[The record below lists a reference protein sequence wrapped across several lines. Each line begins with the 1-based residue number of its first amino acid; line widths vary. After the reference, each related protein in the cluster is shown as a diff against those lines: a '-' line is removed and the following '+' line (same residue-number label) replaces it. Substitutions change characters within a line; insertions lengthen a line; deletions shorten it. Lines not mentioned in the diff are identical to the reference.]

1 MLENLSEDDSR
12 PPSSVYSFFVAPV
25 IEVLT
30 QRNVAKRSRQIN
42 MIETKLKF
50 VDFHLSA
57 AKKMGMPHRA
67 EITVLSLIV
76 KNTGS
81 VPLSV
86 FDDEADI
93 FCYYRDI
100 P

>member
-1 MLENLSEDDSR
+1 
-12 PPSSVYSFFVAPV
+12 
-25 IEVLT
+25 
-30 QRNVAKRSRQIN
+30 

-57 AKKMGMPHRA
+57 AKKMGMPNRA
-67 EITVLSLIV
+67 DITVLSLIV
-76 KNTGS
+76 QNPSG

-86 FDDEADI
+86 FNDATESI
-93 FCYYRDI
+93 RSYRDI

>member
-1 MLENLSEDDSR
+1 
-12 PPSSVYSFFVAPV
+12 
-25 IEVLT
+25 
-30 QRNVAKRSRQIN
+30 

-57 AKKMGMPHRA
+57 AKKMGMPNRA
-67 EITVLSLIV
+67 VITVLSLIV
-76 KNTGS
+76 KNSAG

-86 FDDEADI
+86 FNDEAESI
-93 FCYYRDI
+93 RYYRDI

>member
-1 MLENLSEDDSR
+1 
-12 PPSSVYSFFVAPV
+12 
-25 IEVLT
+25 
-30 QRNVAKRSRQIN
+30 

-57 AKKMGMPHRA
+57 AKKMGMPNRA
-67 EITVLSLIV
+67 DITVLSLIV
-76 KNTGS
+76 QNPGG

-86 FDDEADI
+86 FNDAAESI
-93 FCYYRDI
+93 RYYRDI

>member
-1 MLENLSEDDSR
+1 
-12 PPSSVYSFFVAPV
+12 
-25 IEVLT
+25 
-30 QRNVAKRSRQIN
+30 

-57 AKKMGMPHRA
+57 AKKMGMPNRA
-67 EITVLSLIV
+67 DITVLSHIV
-76 KNTGS
+76 QNPGG

-86 FDDEADI
+86 FNDEAESI
-93 FCYYRDI
+93 RYYRDI

>member
-1 MLENLSEDDSR
+1 
-12 PPSSVYSFFVAPV
+12 
-25 IEVLT
+25 
-30 QRNVAKRSRQIN
+30 

-57 AKKMGMPHRA
+57 AKKMGMPNSA
-67 EITVLSLIV
+67 DITVLSLIV
-76 KNTGS
+76 KNSGG

-86 FDDEADI
+86 SNDEAEGI
-93 FCYYRDI
+93 RYYRDI

>member
-1 MLENLSEDDSR
+1 M
-12 PPSSVYSFFVAPV
+12 V
-25 IEVLT
+25 
-30 QRNVAKRSRQIN
+30 
-42 MIETKLKF
+42 ETKLKF

-57 AKKMGMPHRA
+57 AKKMGRPNRA

-76 KNTGS
+76 KNSGS

-86 FDDEADI
+86 FNDESESI
-93 FCYYRDI
+93 RYYRDI

>member
-1 MLENLSEDDSR
+1 MC
-12 PPSSVYSFFVAPV
+12 
-25 IEVLT
+25 
-30 QRNVAKRSRQIN
+30 
-42 MIETKLKF
+42 
-50 VDFHLSA
+50 
-57 AKKMGMPHRA
+57 MPHRA

-86 FDDEADI
+86 FDDEAEI
-93 FCYYRDI
+93 FWYYRDI

>member
-1 MLENLSEDDSR
+1 
-12 PPSSVYSFFVAPV
+12 
-25 IEVLT
+25 
-30 QRNVAKRSRQIN
+30 

-57 AKKMGMPHRA
+57 AKKMGMPNRA
-67 EITVLSLIV
+67 DITVLSLIV
-76 KNTGS
+76 QNPSG

-86 FDDEADI
+86 FNDAAESI
-93 FCYYRDI
+93 RSYRDI